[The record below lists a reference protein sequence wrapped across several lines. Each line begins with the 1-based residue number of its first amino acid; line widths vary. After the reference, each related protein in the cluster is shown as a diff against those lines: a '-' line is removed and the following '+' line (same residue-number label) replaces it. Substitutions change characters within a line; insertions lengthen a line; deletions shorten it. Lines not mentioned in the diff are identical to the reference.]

1 MLAISCQKINRTTPD
16 KQSIQRDI
24 IMVISK
30 EQSKEL
36 SKLSEPLLEWLNNNT
51 HPHCKLIIDTNSVE
65 LLESSARTINNNF
78 ILD

>member
-1 MLAISCQKINRTTPD
+1 
-16 KQSIQRDI
+16 
-24 IMVISK
+24 MVISK

-65 LLESSARTINNNF
+65 LLERSVRTINNDF